1 METSGKDEVCL
12 GRPFPVFLLGLFCGM
27 MLTVLHPLS

>member
-12 GRPFPVFLLGLFCGM
+12 DWHFPVVLLGLFGGM